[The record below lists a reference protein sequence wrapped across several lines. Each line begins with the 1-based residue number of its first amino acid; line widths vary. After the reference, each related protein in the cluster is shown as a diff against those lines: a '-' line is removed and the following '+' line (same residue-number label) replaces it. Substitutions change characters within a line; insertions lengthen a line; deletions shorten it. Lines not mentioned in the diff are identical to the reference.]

1 MYGAKDAEQLLAFYG
16 KLVLT
21 RAKVRTVPCEN
32 RKVQSGG
39 KIRLQDGRRQSW
51 MVCGERAGRE
61 GESLCTKMED
71 TRCHVEKL
79 FDFMDGKWNLMLIC
93 ALSE

>member
-1 MYGAKDAEQLLAFYG
+1 M
-16 KLVLT
+16 
-21 RAKVRTVPCEN
+21 PCEN

-51 MVCGERAGRE
+51 MVCRERAGRE

-79 FDFMDGKWNLMLIC
+79 FDFMDGKWNRMLIC